1 MGQCSSCLG
10 FRKEDP
16 DHPRLLPSDYPSQ
29 SHGTFDYAQ
38 RMGMSH
44 GHHGLGGRG
53 VGEIDPQDQ
62 IREREALERIVTN
75 ASMNLIDIFALA
87 PQHHHTGTS
96 TPSHSQTSSHP
107 HSHQQAPRGKSGSAP
122 PLRREMSTGSMGG
135 IGGMYGGHD
144 AKKMAVYRALLQK
157 TSPPQLPQLPEVLP
171 PGAVNDEERRWLEE
185 IGERAEEAV
194 GVLTRVKGVGRV
206 VVGLEVMGQ

>member
-10 FRKEDP
+10 FGKEDP
-16 DHPRLLPSDYPSQ
+16 DHPRLLQSDYHSQ
-29 SHGTFDYAQ
+29 SHGTFDYVQ
-38 RMGMSH
+38 RMGHH
-44 GHHGLGGRG
+44 GPGGLGGRG
-53 VGEIDPQDQ
+53 GGEIDPQDQ

-107 HSHQQAPRGKSGSAP
+107 HSHQQALRGKSGSAP
-122 PLRREMSTGSMGG
+122 TLRREMSTGSAGG
-135 IGGMYGGHD
+135 LGMYGGHD
-144 AKKMAVYRALLQK
+144 AKKIALYRALLQK
-157 TSPPQLPQLPEVLP
+157 TSPPQLPQMPEVLP
-171 PGAVNDEERRWLEE
+171 PGAVSDEERRWLEE

-194 GVLTRVKGVGRV
+194 GVLTRVRGVGKV